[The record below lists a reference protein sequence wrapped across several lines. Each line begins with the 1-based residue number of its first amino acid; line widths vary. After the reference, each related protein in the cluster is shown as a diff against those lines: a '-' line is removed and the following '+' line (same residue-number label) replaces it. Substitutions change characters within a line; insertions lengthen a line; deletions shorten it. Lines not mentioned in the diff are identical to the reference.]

1 MVHARLVRGE
11 IPADKID
18 EAIRLW
24 QESVAPSASRQ
35 PGFRGA
41 RLLVDRNAG
50 KVVSIGLWDSEL
62 ELRQSVGWNQGQIAR
77 FAALLSGPPE
87 IEESYEL
94 AAEA

>member
-1 MVHARLVRGE
+1 M
-11 IPADKID
+11 
-18 EAIRLW
+18 
-24 QESVAPSASRQ
+24 
-35 PGFRGA
+35 
-41 RLLVDRNAG
+41 LVDRNAG